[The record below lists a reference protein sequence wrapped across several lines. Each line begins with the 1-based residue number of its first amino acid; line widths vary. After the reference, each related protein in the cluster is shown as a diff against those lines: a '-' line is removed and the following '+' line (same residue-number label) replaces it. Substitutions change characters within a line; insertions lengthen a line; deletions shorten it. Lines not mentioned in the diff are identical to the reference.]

1 MEFQD
6 VVRRRRMVRSFDSRP
21 IPPEVLGRI
30 LENARRAPSAG
41 NSQGW
46 AFLVLE
52 GAEDTGRFWDAIN
65 PERQGAWPE
74 LFNAPVV
81 VVCLSDKETYLR
93 RYAEPDKGWADMD
106 ERRWAVP
113 YWDIDTAMAAMLIL
127 LSAVDAGLGALFFG
141 LGDRHGALHERFG
154 IPGEMRAIGAIAL
167 GYAKPRDR
175 RSGSLRR
182 GPRPAGEVVHV
193 GRW

>member
-1 MEFQD
+1 
-6 VVRRRRMVRSFDSRP
+6 MVRSFDSRP

-106 ERRWAVP
+106 ERRWTVP

-154 IPGEMRAIGAIAL
+154 IPHGLRAIGAIAL
-167 GYAKPRDR
+167 GYAKSHDR